1 MGLLTTKIKSVLDYY
16 IDSSFHVSLC
26 AICYVLV
33 IYNQNYKTIEISDF
47 IFTDLLFVFT
57 ATFCA
62 YNFIKFY
69 EFYLSKNRP
78 FNNFNL
84 FSITLSIIFFLIFLF
99 YFFSYPF
106 FKQIIVLICSLITF
120 AYTIPIYKKYTLRTK
135 PIIKIISISISWS
148 ILVVF
153 VPFYE
158 VFDFHYLIYY
168 SVIIF
173 LITVI
178 LMIPFEIR
186 DAKSDENYTKNSINV
201 YGLQVIKKI
210 GYFILFLILAF
221 VIIFEKLNNNF
232 TSQTPLILTLILTAI
247 LIRKSTEK
255 QFKYFSSLVV
265 ESVPIY
271 WLFLDF
277 LF

>member
-33 IYNQNYKTIEISDF
+33 IYNQNYKTLEISDF
-47 IFTDLLFVFT
+47 IFTDILFVFT

-69 EFYLSKNRP
+69 EFNLSKNRP
-78 FNNFNL
+78 FNHINW
-84 FSITLSIIFFLIFLF
+84 IFFAPSLIFF
-99 YFFSYPF
+99 VIFTYFFFKYSF
-106 FKQIIVLICSLITF
+106 TKQIIVLICSLITF
-120 AYTIPIYKKYTLRTK
+120 AYTIPIFKKYTLRTK
-135 PIIKIISISISWS
+135 PIIKILSISISWS

-168 SVIIF
+168 SVTIF

-201 YGLQVIKKI
+201 YGLKVVKKI

-221 VIIFEKLNNNF
+221 VIIFEKLDNNF
-232 TSQTPLILTLILTAI
+232 SSQTPLILTLILTAI

>member
-33 IYNQNYKTIEISDF
+33 IYNQNYKTLEISDF
-47 IFTDLLFVFT
+47 ILIDILFVFT

-69 EFYLSKNRP
+69 EFYLTKNRP

-84 FSITLSIIFFLIFLF
+84 FSFTLSIIFFLIFLF

-158 VFDFHYLIYY
+158 VFDFQYIIYY

-221 VIIFEKLNNNF
+221 VIIFEKLDNNF
-232 TSQTPLILTLILTAI
+232 TSQTPLILTLIITAI
-247 LIRKSTEK
+247 LIKKSTEK

>member
-33 IYNQNYKTIEISDF
+33 IYNQNYKTLEISDF
-47 IFTDLLFVFT
+47 ILIDILFVFT

-69 EFYLSKNRP
+69 EFYPSKNRP

-84 FSITLSIIFFLIFLF
+84 FSLTLSIIFSLIFLF
-99 YFFSYPF
+99 NFFSYPF
-106 FKQIIVLICSLITF
+106 FKQIIVLVCSLITF

-201 YGLQVIKKI
+201 YGLKVIKKI

>member
-26 AICYVLV
+26 AISYVLV
-33 IYNQNYKTIEISDF
+33 IYNQNYITLEISDF
-47 IFTDLLFVFT
+47 ILLDILFVFT

-135 PIIKIISISISWS
+135 PIIKILSISISWS

-168 SVIIF
+168 SIIIF

-201 YGLQVIKKI
+201 YGLQVVKKI

-221 VIIFEKLNNNF
+221 VIIFEKLDNNF

-255 QFKYFSSLVV
+255 QSKYFSSLVV

>member
-33 IYNQNYKTIEISDF
+33 IYNQNYKTLEISDF
-47 IFTDLLFVFT
+47 ILIDILFVFT

-84 FSITLSIIFFLIFLF
+84 FSFTPSIIFFLIFLF

-135 PIIKIISISISWS
+135 PIIKILSISISWS

-232 TSQTPLILTLILTAI
+232 TSQTPLILTIIITAI

>member
-33 IYNQNYKTIEISDF
+33 IYNQNYKTLEISDF
-47 IFTDLLFVFT
+47 IFTDILFVFT

-69 EFYLSKNRP
+69 EFNLSKNRP
-78 FNNFNL
+78 FNHINW
-84 FSITLSIIFFLIFLF
+84 IFFAPSLIFF
-99 YFFSYPF
+99 VIFTYFFFKYSF
-106 FKQIIVLICSLITF
+106 IKQIIVLICSLITF
-120 AYTIPIYKKYTLRTK
+120 AYTIPIYKKYTLRAK
-135 PIIKIISISISWS
+135 PIIKILSISISWS

-168 SVIIF
+168 SVTIF

-201 YGLQVIKKI
+201 YGLKVVKKI

-221 VIIFEKLNNNF
+221 VIIFEKLDNNF
-232 TSQTPLILTLILTAI
+232 SSQTPLILTLILTAI